1 MYVIFKEKTMKPM
14 IAVLLAAA
22 LTLVGYNTIEGMGED
37 IQKAGQSIEK
47 AATK

>member
-1 MYVIFKEKTMKPM
+1 MKPM
-14 IAVLLAAA
+14 IAVLIAAA
-22 LTLVGYNTIEGMGED
+22 LTLVGCNTIEGMGED

>member
-1 MYVIFKEKTMKPM
+1 MYATFKENTMKPM
-14 IAVLLAAA
+14 IAVLIAAA
-22 LTLVGYNTIEGMGED
+22 LTLVGCNTIEGMGED